1 MNAPLSVAADRYLDA
16 YSRVAGILPGHGAS
30 WLDRTRQSAIERFAR
45 RGFPTRRDE
54 DWKYTSVAAIE
65 KGEFDLLPPPIGT
78 SLAAQVSRLALPG
91 SHLLVF
97 VNGRLE
103 TGLSHLGRLPAGIVL
118 GSLAYSLDQHPGE
131 LEKELPA
138 SDGASAFSDLNLA
151 LMADGAYIRLPPGA
165 HVKGPIQLLFL
176 TSEANL
182 AIHLRNLVL
191 AGAGSSASIIEHH
204 VAIGAPSYFTNTV
217 TDIVLAPGASIEHY
231 KLQQESPA
239 AFHIA
244 AVNVTQEADSR
255 FVSGSFSLGAQ
266 LARVDITVGL
276 QGAGAACDLD
286 GLYVVDGPQHVDHH
300 TCIDHRQPG
309 CTSREFYKGVLNGA
323 AHGVFNGR
331 VVVYRD
337 AQGSDAV
344 QSNRNLLLSDNAEID
359 TKPQLEIWADDVK
372 CSHGATV
379 GQLDPAQIF
388 YLRSRGIGE
397 AAARAL
403 LSRAFAMEV
412 IDRVRILPLQE
423 RLDDLLQHKLPR
435 S

>member
-1 MNAPLSVAADRYLDA
+1 MLRTYEKLGVPLQEREILAGVAVDAVFDSISVATTFKELLAGLGIIFCSFSDA
-16 YSRVAGILPGHGAS
+16 LREHP
-30 WLDRTRQSAIERFAR
+30 
-45 RGFPTRRDE
+45 
-54 DWKYTSVAAIE
+54 
-65 KGEFDLLPPPIGT
+65 DL
-78 SLAAQVSRLALPG
+78 VR
-91 SHLLVF
+91 HY
-97 VNGRLE
+97 
-103 TGLSHLGRLPAGIVL
+103 L
-118 GSLAYSLDQHPGE
+118 GSVVPYTDNYFAALNSAVF
-131 LEKELPA
+131 
-138 SDGASAFSDLNLA
+138 SDGSFC
-151 LMADGAYIRLPPGA
+151 YIRNMG
-165 HVKGPIQLLFL
+165 
-176 TSEANL
+176 
-182 AIHLRNLVL
+182 L

-204 VAIGAPSYFTNTV
+204 AAIGAPSYFTNTV
-217 TDIVLAPGASIEHY
+217 TDIVLAPGAGIEHY

-244 AVNVTQEADSR
+244 AVNVAQEADSR

-276 QGAGAACDLD
+276 QRAGAACDLD
-286 GLYVVDGPQHVDHH
+286 GLYVVDGSRHVDHH

-309 CTSREFYKGVLNGA
+309 CASREFYKGVLNGA
-323 AHGVFNGR
+323 ARGVFNGR

-379 GQLDPAQIF
+379 GQLAPTQVF

-397 AAARAL
+397 AAARAM
-403 LSRAFAMEV
+403 LSWAFAMEV
-412 IDRVRILPLQE
+412 IDRVRILQLQE